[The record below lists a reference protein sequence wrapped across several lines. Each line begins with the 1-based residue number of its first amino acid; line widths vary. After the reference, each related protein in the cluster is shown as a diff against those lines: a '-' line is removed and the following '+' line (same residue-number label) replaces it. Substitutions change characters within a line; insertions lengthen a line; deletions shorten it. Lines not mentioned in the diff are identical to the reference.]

1 MSEATGSIL
10 LTIERV
16 AVIVAAVAAL
26 IPIWIYISETDERRI
41 GRELQKAQAI
51 EYCTEKKLIDLVK
64 PIIDELNQG
73 RSPDNTTADDRELI
87 RSRIETTPLNEILKI
102 CAKVGYPEPEMIK
115 ALRQ

>member
-1 MSEATGSIL
+1 MFGSTDPTL
-10 LTIERV
+10 LTIERI

-26 IPIWIYISETDERRI
+26 IPIGIYIYEIEDRRV
-41 GRELQKAQAI
+41 GWELQKAQAI

-64 PIIDELNQG
+64 PIIDELSQG